1 MVNKLVAILFGISLV
16 LYVVLAPFAL
26 SLGVITHAYAAKEYF
41 EQMIEQEKEN
51 ILIYVEMIKTYWK
64 GE

>member
-1 MVNKLVAILFGISLV
+1 MNKLIAVLFTLSLV

-26 SLGVITHAYAAKEYF
+26 SLGVITHAYAAREYF

-51 ILIYVEMIKTYWK
+51 ILTYVEMIKTYWK